1 MTYESYTIFVLQF
14 IWWCYIKKA
23 IFVLIEAATEGV
35 LQEKIF
41 LEISQNS
48 QENTCARVSFLIK
61 SQGSACNFIKK
72 EALGQMFSCKY
83 CEISKFTFLTEHLRA
98 SAFVLNVLTKAT
110 FSLAI
115 SQTASIVNIFW
126 FQIDFTF
133 LNFWL
138 LAHTETVVC

>member
-1 MTYESYTIFVLQF
+1 
-14 IWWCYIKKA
+14 
-23 IFVLIEAATEGV
+23 
-35 LQEKIF
+35 
-41 LEISQNS
+41 
-48 QENTCARVSFLIK
+48 
-61 SQGSACNFIKK
+61 
-72 EALGQMFSCKY
+72 MFSCEY
-83 CEISKFTFLTEHLRA
+83 CEISKITFLTEHLRA

>member
-48 QENTCARVSFLIK
+48 QENTCARFSFLIK

-83 CEISKFTFLTEHLRA
+83 CEISKITFLTEHLRA